1 MTNDAPAE
9 PAELTPRNSGE
20 PTGIEQRIRALQ
32 RVLPFLLLA
41 VLIVPGWPVEI
52 RFLVA
57 TLLGGLIFSV
67 QRPDGPRPAY
77 LVVTDEG
84 LYLPIAEH
92 LFLPTDQ
99 IDGIWLSKWSTWGG
113 RRRRILCVQCRPRRQ
128 INVPWWT
135 ILRGVRTNTLFQG
148 DIAIDLQ
155 AFRIDL
161 TSLTEA
167 IEKRLG
173 LTVDRL

>member
-1 MTNDAPAE
+1 M
-9 PAELTPRNSGE
+9 GE
-20 PTGIEQRIRALQ
+20 RARIEQRTRALYCA
-32 RVLPFLLLA
+32 LPFLLLA
-41 VLIVPGWPVEI
+41 VLLVPGWPVEI

-57 TLLGGLIFSV
+57 ALLGGLIFSV
-67 QRPDGPRPAY
+67 QRPDGLSPAY

-84 LYLPIAEH
+84 LHLTIAEH

-99 IDGIWLSKWSTWGG
+99 IDGIWLSRTRTWGG
-113 RRRRILCVQCRPRRQ
+113 RRRLILCIQCRPRRQ
-128 INVPWWT
+128 IDVPWWAV
-135 ILRGVRTNTLFQG
+135 LWGVRTDTLFQG

-155 AFRIDL
+155 AFGINL

>member
-1 MTNDAPAE
+1 MRNEARVEPAE
-9 PAELTPRNSGE
+9 PALGTSGK
-20 PTGIEQRIRALQ
+20 PARIEQPIRALQ

-41 VLIVPGWPVEI
+41 VLPVPDWPVEI
-52 RFLVA
+52 RFLIA

-77 LVVTDEG
+77 LVVADGG
-84 LYLPIAEH
+84 LHLPVAEH

-99 IDGIWLSKWSTWGG
+99 IDGIWLSKTSTWGG
-113 RRRRILCVQCRPRRQ
+113 GRRLILCVQCRPRRQ
-128 INVPWWT
+128 IDVPWWT

-155 AFRIDL
+155 AFRIDS

>member
-1 MTNDAPAE
+1 MKNEFTAE
-9 PAELTPRNSGE
+9 PAETTLGTSGE
-20 PTGIEQRIRALQ
+20 PARAEQHIRALQ

-41 VLIVPGWPVEI
+41 VLLVPGWPVEI

-67 QRPDGPRPAY
+67 QRPDRPRPAY

-84 LYLPIAEH
+84 LHLPIAEH

-99 IDGIWLSKWSTWGG
+99 IDVIWLSKMSTWGG
-113 RRRRILCVQCRPRRQ
+113 RRRLILCIQCRPRRQ
-128 INVPWWT
+128 IDVPWYT
-135 ILRGVRTNTLFQG
+135 IIRGVRTNTLLQG

-155 AFRIDL
+155 AFGIDL